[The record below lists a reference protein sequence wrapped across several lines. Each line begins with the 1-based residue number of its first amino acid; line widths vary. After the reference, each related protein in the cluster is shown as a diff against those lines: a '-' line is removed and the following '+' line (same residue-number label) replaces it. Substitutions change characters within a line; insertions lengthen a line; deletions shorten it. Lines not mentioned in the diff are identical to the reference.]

1 MNDPRYALS
10 SDNIYKVTPEVLKS
24 DPRVDAFV
32 LALAKIFADRQD
44 EINSITLYSNIDG
57 LSEPILDVLAKDFK
71 IDWWDPEYTVEEK
84 RQTLKDSW
92 YVHRHMGTRGAVERA
107 ISAIYPDTTLEEWFE
122 YDGEPYHFR
131 LWVNL
136 SDDDVDSDRMRR
148 VLSRLEIYKNLR
160 SHNDAVYYFT
170 KLEAEPKVYAHAGF
184 LSFHAGIH
192 VNVESTLKPWPTYKA
207 SADSRVG
214 VGRIMGSMRVNIGR
228 S

>member
-1 MNDPRYALS
+1 MSDHKITAANIMAAFPESLLQDPNMA
-10 SDNIYKVTPEVLKS
+10 
-24 DPRVDAFV
+24 
-32 LALAKIFADRQD
+32 ALAESIADEFERLPQVVSREMIYSRID
-44 EINSITLYSNIDG
+44 ELPEDM
-57 LSEPILDVLAKDFK
+57 LDILAYDFK
-71 IDWWDPEYTVEEK
+71 IDWWDPNYTLKEK
-84 RQTLKDSW
+84 RKTLKENW

>member
-1 MNDPRYALS
+1 MSDHRITAANIMATFPESLLQDPNMA
-10 SDNIYKVTPEVLKS
+10 
-24 DPRVDAFV
+24 
-32 LALAKIFADRQD
+32 ALAESIADEFERLPDVVSREMIYSRID
-44 EINSITLYSNIDG
+44 ELPEDM
-57 LSEPILDVLAKDFK
+57 LDILAYDFK
-71 IDWWDPEYTVEEK
+71 IDWWDPNYTLKEK
-84 RQTLKDSW
+84 RKTLKENW

-170 KLEAEPKVYAHAGF
+170 KLEAEPKVYANVGF

-207 SADSRVG
+207 SSDSRVG
-214 VGRIMGSMRVNIGR
+214 VGRIMGGMRVNIGR